1 MHIGSMVEGINMDD
15 KNIKGK
21 LESVA
26 GFGMV
31 GMVRTGKDRLDI
43 TYAYIEK
50 LKEIES
56 DKQ

>member
-1 MHIGSMVEGINMDD
+1 MVEGIDMDD